1 MPKRMEN
8 GAEIEVNNVDIITL
22 QRLFYAM
29 QDVCTTEE
37 RCEWENDRMYSIT
50 QRLTRTG
57 GGGGAPSGLDAG
69 LAAIEEA
76 EAKHRTRLME
86 YKKELS
92 RAERILGGIR
102 NPNMRT
108 FVMLMY
114 VFMLPGEEVRKR
126 LNMTEYGFKRA
137 RKLIEQA
144 HDMASAE
151 WIDKYVLAENLD
163 LNPKN
168 T

>member
-8 GAEIEVNNVDIITL
+8 GAEVEVNNVDIITL

-57 GGGGAPSGLDAG
+57 GGGGVPSGLDAG

-76 EAKHRTRLME
+76 EAKHRMRLME
-86 YKKELS
+86 IFPTQVGVNRLLS
-92 RAERILGGIR
+92 ACFTAV
-102 NPNMRT
+102 RT
-108 FVMLMY
+108 FS
-114 VFMLPGEEVRKR
+114 PRKW
-126 LNMTEYGFKRA
+126 G
-137 RKLIEQA
+137 
-144 HDMASAE
+144 
-151 WIDKYVLAENLD
+151 
-163 LNPKN
+163 
-168 T
+168 